1 MSSPTRFDAFE
12 AEMRQMGLELAN
24 TMFGEML
31 LHTIGGVYVASANRH
46 LGKGSLAKH
55 AKGTGAY
62 WKQKRHTYGT
72 YLTSAQ
78 SMLKMYQ
85 ASPRGPR
92 RGGAAGPAGTSSAR

>member
-1 MSSPTRFDAFE
+1 
-12 AEMRQMGLELAN
+12 
-24 TMFGEML
+24 ML

-85 ASPRGPR
+85 ARKSVKANPNPN
-92 RGGAAGPAGTSSAR
+92 PNPNP